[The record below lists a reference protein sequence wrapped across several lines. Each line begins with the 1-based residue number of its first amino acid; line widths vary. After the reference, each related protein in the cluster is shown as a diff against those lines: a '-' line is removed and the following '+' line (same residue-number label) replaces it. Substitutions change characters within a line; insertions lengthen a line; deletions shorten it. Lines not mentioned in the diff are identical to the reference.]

1 MSINQKTIKK
11 FILYFIVFAFAI
23 NIINLVNTE
32 IYNHSGIKK
41 YNQDLA
47 VNSGIIGEKNF
58 CLALKQPFG
67 GIFVYKELFLLS
79 WFAIELSVAFVFLG
93 FILTLSKK
101 RMLPKEYRFKLALF
115 LPIIFLSWA
124 ILLYSWM
131 GVDPWFYNC
140 AKFFSLL

>member
-1 MSINQKTIKK
+1 MSINQKIIKK

-32 IYNHSGIKK
+32 IYNYSEVKE

-58 CLALKQPFG
+58 CLTLKQPLG
-67 GIFVYKELFLLS
+67 GMVIYRELFSLS
-79 WFAIELSVAFVFLG
+79 WLAIELSAAFVFLG
-93 FILTLSKK
+93 FILTLSEK

-131 GVDPWFYNC
+131 SVEPWFYNC
-140 AKFFSLL
+140 AKFFHLL